1 MEDIFFDVDFLVDEN
16 KKSSGGSIT
25 YKAQQKLLN
34 KVIEKAKEIKANKI
48 VTNGNLASVIQD
60 SGNYKMSNLLSISLS
75 NINPGGLYTM
85 GQIDGIKIFVDP
97 YMRWDD
103 NYIHFENDD
112 EKLVRKLKIK
122 SVENTLTEEDNNRIG
137 RIYSGLVKD
146 TNGILI

>member
-1 MEDIFFDVDFLVDEN
+1 MEKEIFFDAD
-16 KKSSGGSIT
+16 SYMYSGSMSI
-25 YKAQQKLLN
+25 YQLQQKLIN
-34 KVIEKAKEIKANKI
+34 KVIDKAKEIKANKI

-60 SGNYKMSNLLSISLS
+60 SGNYSISNTLS
-75 NINPGGLYTM
+75 VPISKIAPGESYPM

-112 EKLVRKLKIK
+112 VKVIRKLKIK
-122 SVENTLTEEDNNRIG
+122 NVENILTEEDKNRIG

>member
-1 MEDIFFDVDFLVDEN
+1 MEKEIFFDVDLIVE
-16 KKSSGGSIT
+16 KKNWSVYDI
-25 YKAQQKLLN
+25 QKKLIN
-34 KVIEKAKEIKANKI
+34 KVIKKAKGIKANKI

-60 SGNYKMSNLLSISLS
+60 SGNYSISNTLS
-75 NINPGGLYTM
+75 VPISKIAPGESYPM

-112 EKLVRKLKIK
+112 VKVIRKLKIK
-122 SVENTLTEEDNNRIG
+122 NVENILTEEDKNRIG

>member
-1 MEDIFFDVDFLVDEN
+1 MEKEIFFDVDLIVE
-16 KKSSGGSIT
+16 KKNWSVYDI
-25 YKAQQKLLN
+25 QKKLIN
-34 KVIEKAKEIKANKI
+34 KVIKKAKGIKANKI

-60 SGNYKMSNLLSISLS
+60 SGNYSISNTLS
-75 NINPGGLYTM
+75 VPISKIAPGESYPM

-103 NYIHFENDD
+103 NYIYFENDD
-112 EKLVRKLKIK
+112 VKVIRKLKIK
-122 SVENTLTEEDNNRIG
+122 NVENILTEEDKNRIG